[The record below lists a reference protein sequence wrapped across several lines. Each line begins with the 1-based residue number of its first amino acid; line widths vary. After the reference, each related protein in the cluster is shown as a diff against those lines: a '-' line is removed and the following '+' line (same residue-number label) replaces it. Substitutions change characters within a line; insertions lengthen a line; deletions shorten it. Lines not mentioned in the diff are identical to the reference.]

1 MKKSL
6 IFASILA
13 FVAIFAVSCKNN
25 ENAGEAPKARFTY
38 DVDGM
43 KVTFQNKSLNAETYA
58 WDFGDGSEISAEEN
72 PVHEYAEAGTYAV
85 KLTAKNKAGENSMTD
100 NVVLE
105 KKAFEIKVDGDFA
118 DWDNL
123 PEDLLAMASVDD
135 NATMEDLHVIKFIS
149 DADYLYFYLQY
160 SGEADA
166 VGVLDIFINTDD
178 DATTGHASWLWADAG
193 ADILIEGGTDI
204 DTETEQELWWP
215 EFFSFVDGGDQTA
228 WSWDA
233 LEADGAYTFS
243 EIKSIANGDKAIEGK
258 IMRSSIPNFNKCKVG
273 VLVQAPGW
281 TGEVGNLP
289 ETHVTDGAAP
299 MLEVKLN

>member
-1 MKKSL
+1 
-6 IFASILA
+6 
-13 FVAIFAVSCKNN
+13 
-25 ENAGEAPKARFTY
+25 
-38 DVDGM
+38 
-43 KVTFQNKSLNAETYA
+43 
-58 WDFGDGSEISAEEN
+58 
-72 PVHEYAEAGTYAV
+72 
-85 KLTAKNKAGENSMTD
+85 MTD

-178 DATTGHASWLWADAG
+178 DATTGHASWLWVDAG

-204 DTETEQELWWP
+204 DKETNQELWWP
-215 EFFSFVDGGDQTA
+215 EFFSFINGGDQTA

-273 VLVQAPGW
+273 VLAQAPGW
-281 TGEVGNLP
+281 NGEVGNLP